1 METQYFILILIIVL
15 LIFLI
20 FIWTQKTIRVFLWN
34 YMAWFSA
41 IISYLFVDFI
51 LNYIWTPYIKLE
63 NPDAIQGLIMNNQ
76 TIIVL
81 LIYFIFFI
89 LFYNSQLFETNIHW
103 LFKKIVWLLILPILT
118 VVNCIFTIL
127 LILNGPNILTY
138 QGYIK
143 AIAKLNLQQEFLI
156 QFFNLI
162 PLIIILVPLLF
173 LFIFIKINIKL
184 PSLRKKKDVIE
195 HQENSEQEI
204 QEENK

>member
-1 METQYFILILIIVL
+1 
-15 LIFLI
+15 
-20 FIWTQKTIRVFLWN
+20 
-34 YMAWFSA
+34 
-41 IISYLFVDFI
+41 
-51 LNYIWTPYIKLE
+51 
-63 NPDAIQGLIMNNQ
+63 
-76 TIIVL
+76 
-81 LIYFIFFI
+81 
-89 LFYNSQLFETNIHW
+89 
-103 LFKKIVWLLILPILT
+103 
-118 VVNCIFTIL
+118 L

>member
-1 METQYFILILIIVL
+1 METQYLIFILIIIL
-15 LIFLI
+15 FIFLI
-20 FIWTQKTIRVFLWN
+20 SIWSQKTIRVFLWN

-51 LNYIWTPYIKLE
+51 LNYIWTPYIKVE

-76 TIIVL
+76 TIIIL
-81 LIYFIFFI
+81 FIYFIFFI
-89 LFYNSQLFETNIHW
+89 LFYKSQLFETNIHW
-103 LFKKIVWLLILPILT
+103 LFKKFTWLLILPILT
-118 VVNCIFTIL
+118 VINCIFTIL

-143 AIAKLNLQQEFLI
+143 AISKLNLQQELLI

-162 PLIIILVPLLF
+162 PLIIILVPLFLLF
-173 LFIFIKINIKL
+173 VFIKINIKL
-184 PSLRKKKDVIE
+184 PSIRKKNNVIE
-195 HQENSEQEI
+195 NQDHNK